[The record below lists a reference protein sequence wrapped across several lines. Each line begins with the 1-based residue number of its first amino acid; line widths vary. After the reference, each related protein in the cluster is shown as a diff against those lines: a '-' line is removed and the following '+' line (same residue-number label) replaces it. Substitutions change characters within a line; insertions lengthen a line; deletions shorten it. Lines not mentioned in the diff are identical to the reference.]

1 MGGGGD
7 ETLQKLP
14 FFLVKILIY
23 FRLRFLDPME
33 WLAQEF
39 LDAAQN
45 ELAIVE
51 AGGMLLCLHC
61 DRFE

>member
-1 MGGGGD
+1 
-7 ETLQKLP
+7 LQKPP
-14 FFLVKILIY
+14 FFFVKILIH
-23 FRLRFLDPME
+23 FRLRFLDMMK

-51 AGGMLLCLHC
+51 AGGVLLCLHC
-61 DRFE
+61 DRFK